1 MWISIVIIFLV
12 TYYQNRL
19 DKVHVV
25 QFLILVRNV
34 MPFLDLEQ
42 RRKNMD
48 KGFILIFIT
57 MQFVGS
63 ILLQVFFNFISK
75 PMYIIP
81 STTILGLVACIG
93 TFRMIYD
100 EEGDLH
106 VILIEKNR
114 IYSMISMY
122 FGGVMSLL
130 CIQFII

>member
-1 MWISIVIIFLV
+1 MWVSIVIIFLV

-19 DKVHVV
+19 DKVQVV

-42 RRKNMD
+42 RRKNTE
-48 KGFILIFIT
+48 KGFMLIFIT
-57 MQFVGS
+57 MQFVG
-63 ILLQVFFNFISK
+63 ILMLQVFFNFISK
-75 PMYIIP
+75 PLYIIP
-81 STTILGLVACIG
+81 STTILGLLACIG

-100 EEGDLH
+100 EEGDLY

-114 IYSMISMY
+114 IYNMLIMY
-122 FGGVMSLL
+122 FGGILSLL